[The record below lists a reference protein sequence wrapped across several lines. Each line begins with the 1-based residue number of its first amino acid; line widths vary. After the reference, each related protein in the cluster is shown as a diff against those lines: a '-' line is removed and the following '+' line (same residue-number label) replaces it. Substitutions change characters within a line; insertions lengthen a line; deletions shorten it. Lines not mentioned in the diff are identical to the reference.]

1 MDLAGIW
8 LLGGL
13 DFILGWILWLR
24 SGPES
29 KRNWDQIAII
39 TTIII
44 IIIIIVIIITTIITI
59 LSECNTETSETGTYF
74 TNPMSLSSVCSLMI
88 RPMSDQ
94 ICQVHKVF
102 GRFVSGREIQDEKHP
117 GPP

>member
-1 MDLAGIW
+1 M
-8 LLGGL
+8 LLL
-13 DFILGWILWLR
+13 CKVSVFIFT
-24 SGPES
+24 
-29 KRNWDQIAII
+29 I
-39 TTIII
+39 TATNT
-44 IIIIIVIIITTIITI
+44 IIIIVIITATIIII
-59 LSECNTETSETGTYF
+59 LSECNTETSENGTYF